1 MMIKA
6 IAKYLFV
13 FLLPIFV
20 VRAEMVVIANVDNPV
35 SSISKTEIQSLF
47 MGRKKAFA
55 NGIKAM
61 PLDFSA
67 ARERFYPLLTERS
80 TQQIDAY
87 WARIIFSGQGMPPI
101 KLSSAQD
108 VLSMVQENQGA
119 IAYIE
124 RSSIGHSQVQVLLS
138 LE

>member
-1 MMIKA
+1 M
-6 IAKYLFV
+6 
-13 FLLPIFV
+13 
-20 VRAEMVVIANVDNPV
+20 IANADNPV
-35 SSISKTEIQSLF
+35 SGMSKTEIQSLF
-47 MGRKKAFA
+47 MGRKRTFA

-61 PLDFSA
+61 PLDFSV
-67 ARERFYPLLTERS
+67 ARERFYPLLTKRS

-119 IAYIE
+119 IAYID
-124 RSSIGHSQVQVLLS
+124 RSSIGDSQVQVLLS